1 MLLLSSIIEDIWF
14 LILFFKVR
22 IWDELDRWMVGLE
35 EDCNNDDEDE
45 EEANEEGGEIPA
57 GD

>member
-1 MLLLSSIIEDIWF
+1 M
-14 LILFFKVR
+14 ILFFKVR
-22 IWDELDRWMVGLE
+22 IWDELDRWMAVLE
-35 EDCNNDDEDE
+35 EDCNSDDEDE